1 MKKFLL
7 FLVLVANMHTY
18 AQTFN
23 IVKDD
28 VIINKK
34 VSLRIVKLSAG
45 NEKGFTIN
53 NLNDES
59 LVTVTQISEKDRN
72 GTPQFLVSF
81 AKGQMGISNSL
92 NADKKI
98 VIGNLLKTRAIIS
111 GLLFEE
117 GIEKFQKAYLREISD
132 EIPAVEVQENTKDEP
147 TVYAVEVKS
156 GKGKSEIV
164 KVAPTKES
172 KVQPLIT
179 DKQMEEVKPEPL
191 IAAAGLFEDRDISK
205 PVLLKGKTF
214 FQDNYVVGSY
224 ATKIETEKGQKIT
237 KMQFKNYKG
246 KFVAEVSFIK
256 GENFG
261 RLYNAMDKERT
272 DIDILEDP
280 NEEKIV
286 IDLANQ
292 LLDLELL

>member
-1 MKKFLL
+1 MKKILL

-18 AQTFN
+18 AQNFN

-72 GTPQFLVSF
+72 GAPQFLVSF

-147 TVYAVEVKS
+147 TVLAVEVET

-172 KVQPLIT
+172 KVQPL
-179 DKQMEEVKPEPL
+179 KQMEEVKPEPL

-205 PVLLKGKTF
+205 PVLLKGKTI
-214 FQDNYVVGSY
+214 FQDNFVVGSY